1 MSKINKDHQFCL
13 LTDMM
18 VAEKSPIKLHKKH
31 YEPNLLAE
39 RVLSSS
45 DTKLAAP
52 GVRLPEED
60 EMMIMVLMRII
71 DYAVDDDHGD
81 HAVDD
86 DLGDHGVEDD
96 GHFRLATLNV

>member
-1 MSKINKDHQFCL
+1 MSKINNKDHQFCL

-31 YEPNLLAE
+31 YEPCLLAE

-60 EMMIMVLMRII
+60 EMRIMVLVMIIVIMLLRMIMVIMLLMMILVIMVLRMM
-71 DYAVDDDHGD
+71 ATS
-81 HAVDD
+81 
-86 DLGDHGVEDD
+86 DLPH
-96 GHFRLATLNV
+96 

>member
-1 MSKINKDHQFCL
+1 
-13 LTDMM
+13 MM

-31 YEPNLLAE
+31 YEPCLLAE

-52 GVRLPEED
+52 GVRLPEKD
-60 EMMIMVLMRII
+60 EMMVMVLMRIMVFMMI
-71 DYAVDDDHGD
+71 ID

-86 DLGDHGVEDD
+86 DRGDHGVDDD

>member
-18 VAEKSPIKLHKKH
+18 VAKKSPIKLHKKH

-60 EMMIMVLMRII
+60 ETMIMVLVMII
-71 DYAVDDDHGD
+71 D
-81 HAVDD
+81 HAVYE
-86 DLGDHGVEDD
+86 DH
-96 GHFRLATLNV
+96 

>member
-1 MSKINKDHQFCL
+1 
-13 LTDMM
+13 MM
-18 VAEKSPIKLHKKH
+18 VAEKSPIKPHKKH

-60 EMMIMVLMRII
+60 EMMIMVLMMII
-71 DYAVDDDHGD
+71 DHAVDDDHDGHGVDDDHGD
-81 HAVDD
+81 HA
-86 DLGDHGVEDD
+86 VEDD

>member
-60 EMMIMVLMRII
+60 EMRIMLLMRIMVIMVLMMIMSIMLMRMM
-71 DYAVDDDHGD
+71 ATS
-81 HAVDD
+81 
-86 DLGDHGVEDD
+86 DLPH
-96 GHFRLATLNV
+96 